1 MTKKQYITADCALV
15 ATIHLEPL
23 LNESLN
29 IAKDDEEPDFDGEFS
44 AKQTELDLDFEN
56 NWNFDQYKLDWQ

>member
-1 MTKKQYITADCALV
+1 MTKKQYITVDCALV

-29 IAKDDEEPDFDGEFS
+29 IAKDYEEPDFDGEFS